1 MAINFP
7 NSPSTGDTHSSGAKT
22 WTWDGE
28 KWLLNPEDAAFTVD
42 NLDGGILE
50 IDEAEVSNNI
60 VFTFDGGVL

>member
-7 NSPSTGDTHSSGAKT
+7 NSPATGDTHTSGAKS

-28 KWLLNPEDAAFTVD
+28 KWLLNPEDRAFVVE

-50 IDEAEVSNNI
+50 IDEAEVSNNLI
-60 VFTFDGGVL
+60 FGFDGGVL

>member
-7 NSPSTGDTHSSGAKT
+7 NSPSVGDTHSSGTKT

-28 KWLLNPEDAAFTVD
+28 KWLLNPEDRALTVD

-50 IDEAEVSNNI
+50 IDEAEVTNNLI
-60 VFTFDGGVL
+60 FNFDGGTL